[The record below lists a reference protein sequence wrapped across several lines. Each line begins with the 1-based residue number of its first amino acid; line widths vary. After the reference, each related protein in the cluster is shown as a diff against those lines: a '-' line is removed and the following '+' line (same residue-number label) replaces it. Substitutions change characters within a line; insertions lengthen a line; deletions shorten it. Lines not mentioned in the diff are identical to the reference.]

1 MPVGAVTLTKQNSA
15 DAIINVSSIAASRPS
30 VNWGLYSVFVSALD
44 GMSKFFAP
52 DFGGDCIRVNAVLP
66 GMFVASLA
74 AAFSPEQFF
83 EAAQKTPPGRLGR
96 PKEIGHTV
104 LFLASDAAR
113 YVTGA
118 SLVVDGG
125 CQDFELDR

>member
-44 GMSKFFAP
+44 GMSKSFAP
-52 DFGGDCIRVNAVLP
+52 EFGGDCIRVNAVLP
-66 GMFVASLA
+66 GMFAASLA
-74 AAFSPEQFF
+74 AAFSLEQFL
-83 EAAQKTPPGRLGR
+83 EATQKTPPGCLGR